1 MKQNKFKSDRET
13 KSIIKSFRVTPS
25 QEEEINKNSRTLNE
39 LVDLALY
46 LTKDEDFS
54 LILKKS
60 KLESKAEFMKNR
72 IFNLENEIEKM
83 RNALISIELDIKEI
97 DENLKDKNF
106 DIINFTKEKD
116 IKNSIQTTLDYYHK
130 YYNPKSKKDLSF
142 DLFLLTHKSYIKKQA
157 TRCKLNENEFKERLI
172 LEFNQIKNQEIL
184 V

>member
-46 LTKDEDFS
+46 LTKDEDFN

-60 KLESKAEFMKNR
+60 KLESKAEFMKNQ

-83 RNALISIELDIKEI
+83 RNALINVEVDIKEI
-97 DENLKDKNF
+97 DDNLKDKNL
-106 DIINFTKEKD
+106 DMINFTKEKD
-116 IKNSIQTTLDYYHK
+116 IQNSIQTTLDYYHK
-130 YYNPKSKKDLSF
+130 YYNPKNKEDLSF

-172 LEFNQIKNQEIL
+172 LEFNQIKNQEVL